1 MDLVFEWDG
10 NKARTNVLKHN
21 VTFEEATTVFAD
33 ERSLTIENPIRS
45 LGERR
50 FVTMGT
56 SAGNRVVVVVH
67 TERNGRIRIISA
79 RPASRKER
87 RQYHDE
93 T

>member
-1 MDLVFEWDG
+1 MDLVFEWDS

-21 VTFEEATTVFAD
+21 VSFEEATTVFAD

-45 LGERR
+45 IGERR
-50 FVTMGT
+50 FITMGT
-56 SAGNRVVVVVH
+56 SVGKRIVVVVH

-79 RPASRKER
+79 RQASRKER
-87 RQYHDE
+87 KQYNDE